1 MSLARGKAGSTGIRA
16 WFSLAASCLLMSLM
30 ASAETSPWSLHFS
43 PVETKIAF
51 TLGDSLHTIHG
62 SFRLKSGEVTF
73 DPNTGATHGLIVVD
87 ATSGQSGSRIRDRRM
102 HREILQTARYPEIIF
117 RPDRVEGKIST
128 AGASSVQVHGIFS
141 IHGADH
147 EITLPAR
154 VQASRDRWILDL
166 HFTIPYV
173 KWGIKN
179 PSTFLLRVS
188 ESVEI
193 DVHATGGSLSRARP
207 RVEAM
212 SGKSFPL
219 PLPPSPE
226 AFVYSAH

>member
-1 MSLARGKAGSTGIRA
+1 MSLALGKAGSTGIRA

-30 ASAETSPWSLHFS
+30 ASGETSPWLLHFS
-43 PVETKIAF
+43 PAETRIAF
-51 TLGDSLHTIHG
+51 IIGDSLHTIHG
-62 SFRLKSGEVTF
+62 SFQLKSGEVTF
-73 DPNTGATHGLIVVD
+73 DPNTGAIHGLIVVD

-102 HREILQTARYPEIIF
+102 HREILQSARYPEITF
-117 RPDRVEGKIST
+117 RPDRVEGKIP
-128 AGASSVQVHGIFS
+128 ASGSASVQVHGIFA
-141 IHGADH
+141 IHGGDH

-154 VQASRDRWILDL
+154 VQASPDHWILDL

-193 DVHATGGSLSRARP
+193 DVHATGGSPIAGRH
-207 RVEAM
+207 
-212 SGKSFPL
+212 G
-219 PLPPSPE
+219 
-226 AFVYSAH
+226 